1 LSDHRFGV
9 STHLFHESRLTREH
23 LADIAGH
30 GFEAVEVFA
39 TRAHFDYRDPRA
51 TAELAEWLSDLRL
64 SFHSMHA
71 PIVEAIRAGK
81 WVGSFSIAASD
92 ETRRKA
98 AIAEIAATLNVAT
111 TVPFQ
116 YLVLHLGIPDGQQM
130 PGGDN
135 QRDAARRSVEEIAAR
150 AAEVNVRVALEVMP
164 NSLSSAA
171 AICHLIEDELE
182 GLDVGICLDYGHAHL
197 MGDLSD
203 AIETVSG
210 HLWTTHVHDN
220 DGRTDDH
227 RVPFAGRID
236 WDAAMMETQKIG
248 YDGVLMFEVANTGD
262 PIEVLK
268 RTVKA
273 RERLEHMFVAF

>member
-1 LSDHRFGV
+1 LSDRRFGI

-39 TRAHFDYRDPRA
+39 TRAHFDYHNPRSA
-51 TAELAEWLSDLRL
+51 TELAEWMSDLRL

-71 PIVEAIRAGK
+71 PIVEALRGGN
-81 WVGSFSIAASD
+81 WVGSFSIAAAD
-92 ETRRKA
+92 EARRKA
-98 AIAEIAATLNVAT
+98 AIAEIAATLKVAA

-116 YLVLHLGIPDGQQM
+116 YLVLHLGIPDSQQTSA
-130 PGGDN
+130 PDN
-135 QRDAARRSVEEIAAR
+135 QREAARRSLEEIAGLAS
-150 AAEVNVRVALEVMP
+150 AVNVRVALEVMP
-164 NSLSSAA
+164 NALSSAA

-182 GLDVGICLDYGHAHL
+182 GLDVGICLDYGHANL
-197 MGDLSD
+197 MGDLGD

-220 DGRTDDH
+220 DGRNDDH

-248 YDGVLMFEVANTGD
+248 YDGVLMFEVADTGD